1 MIQLSDIKSLKEENI
16 SKLVTLITPELQRKK
31 ELYKRYSR
39 KASELEIEGTN
50 TPKVIVPLEK
60 YCVDVASGFL
70 GGKEP
75 TYEVENVQEEKK
87 NIIQK
92 LLDKVFGNKD
102 YATEMEALIDYITK
116 YNDDGTEH
124 YQLIKDILSTG
135 SCYEIMYENDKSE
148 IVYSRVS
155 PLQTVAIW
163 DYSIPKN
170 LIGVARLHTEKDI
183 NGKTT
188 YVVQLTDDKGTRVFK
203 GAGSEYKEVIEKDP
217 EGNILY
223 DNHNWKDVPFNV
235 VEVPDGTALFEPA
248 ISLIKAYERLIQ
260 NTKDTF
266 QYNNDAKLKVTGYR
280 PDEPL
285 MTEDENGNP
294 IVNPKRIAEDETL
307 LSMKVF
313 YTPDDGDINWII
325 KDIPDTAIQNTLKT
339 YIDLV
344 LMVTGLP
351 NTTDLGF
358 TKADNA
364 SAIDRKFFTLEQT
377 TIQSMQL
384 LTMAYKRRWELIF
397 DRINLEKGTKYDF
410 RDVKITLPRNLPANE
425 NEIVDM
431 YMKLR
436 GLISDETI
444 IERLP
449 LNFDSTSELN
459 KMDEQD
465 QKNLEQEVNKAQAFN
480 NDNSQPVGMNKN
492 TNKLDNKDNISKD
505 SKEVKEDDK
514 KENKEEAQK

>member
-39 KASELEIEGTN
+39 KASELEIEGAN

-188 YVVQLTDDKGTRVFK
+188 YVVQLTDDKDTRVFK

-285 MTEDENGNP
+285 MTEDEKGNP

-307 LSMKVF
+307 LAMKVF

-425 NEIVDM
+425 NEVVDM

-480 NDNSQPVGMNKN
+480 NNNNQPADMNKN
-492 TNKLDNKDNISKD
+492 TNKLDNKDNISKGN
-505 SKEVKEDDK
+505 KEAKEDDK

>member
-135 SCYEIMYENDKSE
+135 SCYEIMYENDKKE

-163 DYSIPKN
+163 DYSVPKN

-183 NGKTT
+183 NGKIT
-188 YVVQLTDDKGTRVFK
+188 YVVQLTDDNGTRVFK
-203 GAGSEYKEVIEKDP
+203 GAGSEYKEVVEKDP

-223 DNHNWKDVPFNV
+223 DNHYWKDVPFNV

-285 MTEDENGNP
+285 MTEDKNGNP

-307 LSMKVF
+307 LAMKVF

-425 NEIVDM
+425 NEVVDM

-480 NDNSQPVGMNKN
+480 NDNSQPVGINKN

-505 SKEVKEDDK
+505 NKEVKEDDK